1 MEFSKARSFRIAL
14 LIVAISFFLYT
25 LYYAIIGT
33 FFLSHFQLV
42 IARLP
47 QFIKSSN
54 PNLQLGLFLFQ
65 ELSGAVGS
73 YLRLAGAIF
82 GLSAAVLFFKNDIRY
97 TDQLWKVFLFESLF
111 FLLLLPAASNHLVGS
126 IISTSPFLNF
136 YTGVSFL
143 LQTVLIFPAMFMV
156 SLKLRKPH
164 DLPPILKWACIAAPL
179 YMFGFWVRHG
189 FLWVYALSPSSA
201 QSTDLIGAIGSVN
214 SLVTLL
220 LAAILTTVAVLFF
233 RQKKKLNKWLGGAA
247 LILAGSYFVIYDLVS
262 VWNPIYNEFLALT
275 DFWMITLTF
284 LGIAV
289 LFGSKNRAN
298 DN

>member
-1 MEFSKARSFRIAL
+1 MAPIKARFFRIAL
-14 LIVAISFFLYT
+14 LVVAISFFLYT
-25 LYYAIIGT
+25 LYYAVIGT

-73 YLRLAGAIF
+73 YLRLVGAIF
-82 GLSAAVLFFKNDIRY
+82 GLNAAVLFFKNDMRY
-97 TDQLWKVFLFESLF
+97 IERLWKVFLFESLF
-111 FLLLLPAASNHLVGS
+111 FLLLLPAALNHLVGS

-143 LQTVLIFPAMFMV
+143 LQAVLIFPALFML
-156 SLKLRKPH
+156 SRKLRKPQN
-164 DLPPILKWACIAAPL
+164 LPPILKWACIAAPL

-189 FLWVYALSPSSA
+189 FLWVYALSSSTA
-201 QSTDLIGAIGSVN
+201 QNAGLIGMVGAVN

-220 LAAILTTVAVLFF
+220 VAAVVTTVAVLSF
-233 RQKKKLNKWLGGAA
+233 R
-247 LILAGSYFVIYDLVS
+247 
-262 VWNPIYNEFLALT
+262 
-275 DFWMITLTF
+275 
-284 LGIAV
+284 
-289 LFGSKNRAN
+289 
-298 DN
+298 